1 VKRYTYSDGGLS
13 LVDWKAIKA
22 TLLVTQFQH
31 AFPNAHDVIVD
42 VISIRFG
49 QQSGR
54 VRVTLKMRFRLQSEA
69 RQARRELRRLLSTRS
84 PPPPP
89 SILEDLE
96 FPADRRSLQLN
107 AAPMSGMYSY
117 DPAATPAADTPSSL
131 LNMNA
136 LFTLL
141 GVEVIQDDDPGIG
154 AEEVSAPSPPPPS
167 TPPPQCPAPSPPPPS
182 PPPAAPPPWWE
193 TKCARGHQPI
203 APNGDCKACPAGKFQ
218 ESDVS
223 GRQTCRS
230 CQNGFVQ
237 PYPAQTTC
245 LGCPING
252 VNCRTRD
259 DIEVYAGF
267 FMNKPPDE
275 TLVVNISVWR
285 CAREQACKGGVA
297 HGNESCGEGHTGP
310 LCGEC
315 KANFYRSRLSCLPC
329 AGYEGRE
336 GSTRESFIIVALVAV
351 FVISLTSVYLIHG
364 GRAAASTRVEPTTG
378 SFRSLRC
385 QALAKLASALYQRII
400 TGATIARIAL
410 G

>member
-1 VKRYTYSDGGLS
+1 
-13 LVDWKAIKA
+13 
-22 TLLVTQFQH
+22 
-31 AFPNAHDVIVD
+31 
-42 VISIRFG
+42 
-49 QQSGR
+49 
-54 VRVTLKMRFRLQSEA
+54 
-69 RQARRELRRLLSTRS
+69 
-84 PPPPP
+84 
-89 SILEDLE
+89 
-96 FPADRRSLQLN
+96 
-107 AAPMSGMYSY
+107 
-117 DPAATPAADTPSSL
+117 
-131 LNMNA
+131 
-136 LFTLL
+136 
-141 GVEVIQDDDPGIG
+141 
-154 AEEVSAPSPPPPS
+154 
-167 TPPPQCPAPSPPPPS
+167 
-182 PPPAAPPPWWE
+182 
-193 TKCARGHQPI
+193 
-203 APNGDCKACPAGKFQ
+203 
-218 ESDVS
+218 
-223 GRQTCRS
+223 
-230 CQNGFVQ
+230 
-237 PYPAQTTC
+237 
-245 LGCPING
+245 
-252 VNCRTRD
+252 
-259 DIEVYAGF
+259 
-267 FMNKPPDE
+267 MNKPPDE